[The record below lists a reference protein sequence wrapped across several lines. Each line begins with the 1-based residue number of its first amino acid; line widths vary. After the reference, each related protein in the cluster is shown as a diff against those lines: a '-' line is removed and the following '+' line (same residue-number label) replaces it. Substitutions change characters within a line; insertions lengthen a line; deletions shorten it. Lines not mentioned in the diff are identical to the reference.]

1 MLFDKTTLV
10 SKNKT
15 DYRCWQ
21 CPIAIGDELC
31 LYEFIASKL
40 KNILVQH
47 EWNRPINE
55 DFAFVFSCL
64 AFLFE
69 VIKILLVSLNRD
81 EIIHF
86 LNLL

>member
-15 DYRCWQ
+15 DYHCWQ
-21 CPIAIGDELC
+21 CPIETGYELC
-31 LYEFIASKL
+31 LCEFIASGL
-40 KNILVQH
+40 KNILVQQ
-47 EWNRPINE
+47 EWNINE
-55 DFAFVFSCL
+55 QFTFVFLCL

-69 VIKILLVSLNRD
+69 VIKILLDSLNRD